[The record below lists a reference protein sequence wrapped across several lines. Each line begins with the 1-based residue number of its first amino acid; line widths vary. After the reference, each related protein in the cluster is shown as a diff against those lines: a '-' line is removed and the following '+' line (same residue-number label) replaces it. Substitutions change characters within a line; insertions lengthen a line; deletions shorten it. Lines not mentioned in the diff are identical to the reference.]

1 MIKKQSK
8 SISFYRRRYFGRSPR
23 PIFRMA
29 TCDQSRNFQKISS
42 HIINS
47 QKNRAAVGSFG
58 GSVLEVAKAIFGT
71 HPPAG
76 GWPLLPL
83 SQGFSAILL
92 SGLVFV
98 VRFFARQAGHLSRQ
112 DMRRR
117 SRCIKMLVLQSSIW
131 GLSVISY
138 IK

>member
-8 SISFYRRRYFGRSPR
+8 SISFYRRRYFGRSPS
-23 PIFRMA
+23 PIFGTA

-83 SQGFSAILL
+83 SRRGRPFLL
-92 SGLVFV
+92 SGLVW
-98 VRFFARQAGHLSRQ
+98 L
-112 DMRRR
+112 
-117 SRCIKMLVLQSSIW
+117 L
-131 GLSVISY
+131 
-138 IK
+138 

>member
-8 SISFYRRRYFGRSPR
+8 SISFYRRRYFGRSPS

-83 SQGFSAILL
+83 SQGFSVSCSHPVNRIPDPITSQRGNALL
-92 SGLVFV
+92 RQWLRQGDARGNETGVFE
-98 VRFFARQAGHLSRQ
+98 
-112 DMRRR
+112 
-117 SRCIKMLVLQSSIW
+117 
-131 GLSVISY
+131 
-138 IK
+138 